1 MTSAFMPS
9 FGDSVSENVAP
20 IPTGT
25 LNIGTPL
32 LRFIAILIVL
42 LRAVAN
48 SVSVMAPCLAA
59 KNSGGKMQ
67 VTCRQRNYRCGA
79 VSDKVPSFHFS
90 HMVEK
95 CISCNELAIMA
106 TSFSQ
111 AGRTAIGIIA

>member
-1 MTSAFMPS
+1 MMMHPPIQA
-9 FGDSVSENVAP
+9 DSVEETASFIFLYAL
-20 IPTGT
+20 T
-25 LNIGTPL
+25 IGMPWGKYW
-32 LRFIAILIVL
+32 IIGSAL

-67 VTCRQRNYRCGA
+67 VTCRQRNYRAGA
-79 VSDKVPSFHFS
+79 VSDKVSSFHFS